1 MNRFFQKVLIA
12 VLAIIVCGASSL
24 RAQSVN
30 MDRYMTITVKQGAS
44 ILQYVGRCCRY
55 PGKNS

>member
-30 MDRYMTITVKQGAS
+30 MDRYMTID
-44 ILQYVGRCCRY
+44 R
-55 PGKNS
+55 